1 MQINL
6 PDSVIPLLGILAGVF
21 ILCAGIYVG
30 EALYRLFGGS

>member
-6 PDSVIPLLGILAGVF
+6 PEGVVALLGILAGVL

-30 EALYRLFGGS
+30 EALYRLFGGG